1 MTGGQGVG
9 DRREGGEPVAKE
21 AKGKREG
28 KAEVQG
34 EVTLHR
40 THRLLR
46 LAKREGGGRGER
58 EGRATRKHEVTSV
71 L

>member
-1 MTGGQGVG
+1 M
-9 DRREGGEPVAKE
+9 AKE

-46 LAKREGGGRGER
+46 LAKREGGRERR
-58 EGRATRKHEVTSV
+58 EGREGDKKT
-71 L
+71 